1 MKKYIITFH
10 LCLPF
15 WRCLFLYWLLKK
27 VNLLAWALIYCSR
40 VFLRKKNTNFRHPC
54 LQWTADVFVGSQGGR
69 GWPGL
74 SRVVTGWTRVVQC
87 GKGGPGWAGE
97 GKDGQVWAKYVLAKT
112 TFSYWWKTNKIILNP
127 IGNLKNKGFGL
138 KIKLVHTLHQVPFQ
152 IASPL
157 LTKGSCPENV
167 LLNQYKQNW

>member
-1 MKKYIITFH
+1 MKKKCWREWSSFLKKYIITFH

-54 LQWTADVFVGSQGGR
+54 LQWTADVFVGCQGGT

-74 SRVVTGWTRVVQC
+74 SRIVQDCPGWTRVVQCEKC
-87 GKGGPGWAGE
+87 GKGGPGWARMAQG
-97 GKDGQVWAKYVLAKT
+97 WLNSKYVLVKT
-112 TFSYWWKTNKIILNP
+112 TFSYPEKYKIIL
-127 IGNLKNKGFGL
+127 IQLEIK
-138 KIKLVHTLHQVPFQ
+138 KIKAL
-152 IASPL
+152 S
-157 LTKGSCPENV
+157 
-167 LLNQYKQNW
+167 W